1 MSKGKKLIFMAVG
14 LILLVA
20 AVIGVTK
27 YNEYQASLEPEESF
41 QSVVLKNLFEN
52 EKSNIE
58 SINLLTKEDSITL
71 IPQSV
76 NTSSGEIKWVLEG
89 YEHWKLTNTHSS
101 IISMA
106 ALFQVYK
113 EIETDVTDEARLAEF
128 GLKDPNALVT
138 IKLKDGKEIQVKI
151 GVTSSDGK
159 YAFCQ
164 MVGDNTVYACNST
177 YSGYAHMTKQTLRL
191 ATVSQEILTNESLDY
206 LFVQQKGDRAV
217 EIEYDPTELETVST
231 QADAYLVFTYKFN
244 EPYTESHIRVRK
256 DLIDSYFTN
265 LTSPKVVEM
274 VDADCQNLEQYGLGD
289 EPEYHEVI
297 TTVAGDKETTT
308 DYYFGYFYGPNNNY
322 MYFREGD
329 SNMVLGI
336 ESSCMINRTFE
347 PFDYVNKLIYLNSIT
362 NIQSGSFTV
371 KGETYDFS
379 VKRQEVEEGASAADA
394 LAVYYID
401 GQLVDTDAFL
411 ELFRYMISVAP
422 DYEIMGEVPDY
433 DESDKVEMTFKYN
446 DGSEE
451 TITYYRL
458 SEFYY
463 VTAADDDIWFACSDT
478 YVDNIVTAMEACL
491 GTIEAE

>member
-256 DLIDSYFTN
+256 DLIDTYFTN

-274 VDADCQNLEQYGLGD
+274 VDADWIGRA
-289 EPEYHEVI
+289 HV
-297 TTVAGDKETTT
+297 
-308 DYYFGYFYGPNNNY
+308 
-322 MYFREGD
+322 
-329 SNMVLGI
+329 
-336 ESSCMINRTFE
+336 
-347 PFDYVNKLIYLNSIT
+347 
-362 NIQSGSFTV
+362 
-371 KGETYDFS
+371 
-379 VKRQEVEEGASAADA
+379 
-394 LAVYYID
+394 
-401 GQLVDTDAFL
+401 
-411 ELFRYMISVAP
+411 
-422 DYEIMGEVPDY
+422 
-433 DESDKVEMTFKYN
+433 
-446 DGSEE
+446 
-451 TITYYRL
+451 
-458 SEFYY
+458 
-463 VTAADDDIWFACSDT
+463 
-478 YVDNIVTAMEACL
+478 
-491 GTIEAE
+491 

>member
-14 LILLVA
+14 LVLLVA

-41 QSVVLKNLFEN
+41 TSVLLKNLFEN
-52 EKSNIE
+52 DKSNIK

-71 IPQSV
+71 IPASV
-76 NTSSGEIKWVLEG
+76 NTSNGEIKWALEG
-89 YEHWKLTNTHSS
+89 YEHWKLTNTHTS
-101 IISMA
+101 IVSMA
-106 ALFQVYK
+106 SLFQVYE

-138 IKLKDGKEIQVKI
+138 IKLKEGDDIQVKI

-177 YSGYAHMTKQTLRL
+177 YSNYAHFTKQTLRL
-191 ATVSQEILTNESLDY
+191 ATISQEILTNESLKY

-217 EIEYDPTELETVST
+217 EIEYDPSELETVST
-231 QADAYLVFTYKFN
+231 QADAYLVFTYKFK
-244 EPYTESHIRVRK
+244 EPYKESHIRVRK

-265 LTSPKVVEM
+265 LTTPTVVEM
-274 VDADCQNLEQYGLGD
+274 VDADCQDFEQYGLGE
-289 EPEYHEVI
+289 EPEFHETI
-297 TTVAGDKETTT
+297 TTVAGDQETTT
-308 DYYFGYFYGPNNNY
+308 DYYFGYYYGPNNNY

-329 SNMVLGI
+329 SNMVLGV
-336 ESSCMINRTFE
+336 ESSCMLNRTFE

-362 NIQSGSFTV
+362 NIQSGSIHVNDEEYEFT
-371 KGETYDFS
+371 
-379 VKRQEVEEGASAADA
+379 VKRQEVAEGDSVADA
-394 LAVYYID
+394 LSVYYID
-401 GQLVDTDAFL
+401 GKLVDTNAFQ

-433 DESDKVEMTFKYN
+433 DKSDKVEMTFKYN

-478 YVDNIVTAMEACL
+478 YVDSIVTAMEACL
-491 GTIEAE
+491 ATIEAE